1 MLHLSGLFVYPVKSL
16 GGVSLPAAQV
26 TARGLR
32 HDRRFMVVDET
43 GRFLSQRRHPD
54 MALLGV
60 GIEPGGLLR
69 LFSRK
74 TGQSLPLPAEPPA
87 SPEAQTVHLWDDTV
101 TAQLTSLRAD
111 AWLSDHLHT
120 PCRLVYMPE
129 STHRQAD
136 RRYAPAG
143 QPVSFADGFPFL
155 LISEA
160 SLADLNARLPEP
172 VAMARFRPNLVV
184 SGGTA
189 FQEDTWRRFQAGPQ
203 RFRVVKPCGR
213 CVMVNLDPHT
223 AQSSREPLAT
233 LGTYRR
239 QGNKVL
245 FGQHLLAEGPPGEIC
260 VGQMLHLLPEA

>member
-101 TAQLTSLRAD
+101 CLLYTSPSPRD
-111 AWLSDHLHT
+111 
-120 PCRLVYMPE
+120 
-129 STHRQAD
+129 
-136 RRYAPAG
+136 
-143 QPVSFADGFPFL
+143 
-155 LISEA
+155 
-160 SLADLNARLPEP
+160 
-172 VAMARFRPNLVV
+172 
-184 SGGTA
+184 
-189 FQEDTWRRFQAGPQ
+189 
-203 RFRVVKPCGR
+203 
-213 CVMVNLDPHT
+213 
-223 AQSSREPLAT
+223 
-233 LGTYRR
+233 
-239 QGNKVL
+239 
-245 FGQHLLAEGPPGEIC
+245 
-260 VGQMLHLLPEA
+260 